1 MGQKLIQLTYRRRKN
16 RGGDTHDNNHHDD
29 DDDSDIHAAT
39 ALRQPRSTTMTRIGR
54 ASATATSS
62 TIPRGCGRAN
72 PCGKRVIV
80 IKT

>member
-16 RGGDTHDNNHHDD
+16 RGGDTHDNNHH